1 MLRNKLN
8 VVLLAAAAFIG
19 VSGETPAQTK
29 PLATSSNA
37 GTDMLGLAIDMAD
50 RQRMLSQ
57 RMTKAYAQLVLDIN
71 PETAQTILSES
82 VKLFQNQLQTLQLY
96 TPSVEVETAVERE
109 AAVWGRVK
117 PIVTGPASEAG
128 LRELV
133 ALADELLASAH
144 QATIAYEART
154 NKTPG
159 GLIKVLSR
167 QRVLSQ
173 RIVSLYLAQ
182 RLGVQVNDRVEL
194 AGAEFHKALDEMY
207 QSPQTNPSIK
217 YQGRTRTRKSSMA
230 FHVAGAFRPAGC
242 RGRPAPAAFARCD
255 YERTTAPG
263 DGTGHQDV

>member
-1 MLRNKLN
+1 
-8 VVLLAAAAFIG
+8 
-19 VSGETPAQTK
+19 
-29 PLATSSNA
+29 
-37 GTDMLGLAIDMAD
+37 MLGLAIDMAD

-96 TPSVEVETAVERE
+96 IPSVEVKTAVERE

-217 YQGRTRTRKSSMA
+217 AELELAKVQWLFMLLALSGQPVAEEDQRRQLS
-230 FHVAGAFRPAGC
+230 HVATTSERLLQVMEQVTKM
-242 RGRPAPAAFARCD
+242 
-255 YERTTAPG
+255 YEKVPL
-263 DGTGHQDV
+263 